1 MQYPSLDR
9 CSAHHQR
16 CTHSSGVY
24 KYAYKYT
31 HTYSYAHTNARTISK
46 GCLFR
51 RIVCHHLRGLFPCLE
66 AVCPFLGRL
75 LMPRGF
81 LRKTEGCVLMSIAR
95 LNPIYC
101 ASVCYFSGP
110 CAHHLLCLCVLF
122 IGRQRPPSIVPLCVI
137 SRASAPTIYCAS
149 VCHFLVPCAAHLLC
163 LCV

>member
-1 MQYPSLDR
+1 MMMSHAVSVTGQMFRPPSKVYPL
-9 CSAHHQR
+9 
-16 CTHSSGVY
+16 SGIY
-24 KYAYKYT
+24 NYTYKYT

-110 CAHHLLCLCVLF
+110 CAHHLLFL
-122 IGRQRPPSIVPLCVI
+122 
-137 SRASAPTIYCAS
+137 S
-149 VCHFLVPCAAHLLC
+149 VCYFSGPCAHHLLC